1 MTLRRLFAAVAVL
14 STLVATAQSTQQK
27 VSLEFTPVSCIRAGE
42 LPLLQ
47 LKVQGE
53 GELRG
58 YFRKINTSDWCSVE
72 GTNLGP
78 ISRVVMPKFDA
89 GDEIEYF
96 FVVLQ
101 GRRVMARSPRI
112 YRSRVT
118 NDCELPWARHNFKLS
133 LSCGNETNGV
143 PSSMGAGYA
152 VTSQAPCVVSPDSPD
167 DIPCGAGLDF
177 PDQ

>member
-1 MTLRRLFAAVAVL
+1 MIPRRLFAAVAML
-14 STLVATAQSTQQK
+14 SALAASSQPIPQK
-27 VSLEFTPVSCIRAGE
+27 ISLEYTPVSCIRAGE

-47 LKVQGE
+47 IKVQGE

-72 GTNLGP
+72 GTNLGM
-78 ISRVVMPKFDA
+78 ISRVVLPKFDA

-96 FVVLQ
+96 FVLIQ

-118 NDCELPWARHNFKLS
+118 TDCDLPWARHNFKLS
-133 LSCGNETNGV
+133 LSCGNEANGI
-143 PSSMGAGYA
+143 PSSTSAGYA
-152 VTSQAPCVVSPDSPD
+152 VSTQTPCVASPDSPD
-167 DIPCGAGLDF
+167 DIPCGAGLEF
-177 PDQ
+177 SDQ